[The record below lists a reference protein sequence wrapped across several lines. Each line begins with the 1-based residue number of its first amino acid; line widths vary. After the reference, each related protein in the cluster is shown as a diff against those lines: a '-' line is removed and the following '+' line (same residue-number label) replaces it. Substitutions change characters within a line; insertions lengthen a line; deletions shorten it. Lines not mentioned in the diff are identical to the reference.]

1 MSMNRP
7 SNMDGGNDQEDEIF
21 EIQNAN
27 DDFD

>member
-1 MSMNRP
+1 MNRP